1 MTTCFGSPIKTVK
14 AIRQNSYLK
23 AGFSRHIF
31 TYVSQILASSGL
43 CVGSDLQ
50 RRSASPLRRAARN
63 PRRRPK
69 TRPGRQGL
77 AHLLENAECN
87 QVQHQHFPQTVQ
99 RKIQHEQK
107 KYINTTELSLE
118 QHGSPDLNESQWI
131 HSSGYIR
138 RTRHRESVAGA
149 GLPSSWVGI
158 EVRSATNNDGFR
170 NVGRLRCS

>member
-1 MTTCFGSPIKTVK
+1 MSTCFGSPIKTVK

-99 RKIQHEQK
+99 QDTIRAKKVNKHDRIEPRATRGSGPQRKSVD
-107 KYINTTELSLE
+107 TR
-118 QHGSPDLNESQWI
+118 QWI
-131 HSSGYIR
+131 HKENEAS
-138 RTRHRESVAGA
+138 
-149 GLPSSWVGI
+149 
-158 EVRSATNNDGFR
+158 
-170 NVGRLRCS
+170 